1 MWWQQAWVWVVA
13 GAVMGALEMLMP
25 GFFLLGF
32 AAGSVLVG
40 VLLWLGILGGSLP
53 LLLLV
58 WAVAA
63 LLTWLAARKIA
74 GVRPGQSR
82 IWERDINEN

>member
-1 MWWQQAWVWVVA
+1 MWWQEPWVWLVA
-13 GAVMGALEMLMP
+13 AAVMGGLEMLLP

-32 AAGSVLVG
+32 AVGAALVG
-40 VLLWLGILGGSLP
+40 VLLWLGVLGGSLP
-53 LLLLV
+53 LLVLV
-58 WAVAA
+58 AAVAA

-82 IWERDINEN
+82 IWDRDINEN